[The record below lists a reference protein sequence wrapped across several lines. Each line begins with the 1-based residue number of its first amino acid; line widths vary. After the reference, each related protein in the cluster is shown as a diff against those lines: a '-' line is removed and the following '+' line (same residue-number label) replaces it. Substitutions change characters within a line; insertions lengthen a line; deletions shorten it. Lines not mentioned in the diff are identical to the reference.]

1 MLSASEKILPAI
13 VDLFPGFE
21 SRTYFQDATTNEFW
35 FHASNVCSVLGFVN
49 VQSAL
54 ALHCDEDEKL
64 QEIWNGRATWFVS
77 EAGCY
82 GLAMGAKNDVAKK
95 FKRWLKHSVL
105 PKLRSR
111 GIYATEAV
119 TSRLKAA
126 MQILQVEQTQRQI
139 MSDGIESEQFK
150 MDRFIRLIEQYN
162 PRYKDDREELARSI
176 QFLDKFW
183 RADGWH
189 HAEAYDRAEAYPPKY
204 VLKRLQEA
212 LDLVA
217 EALDIDLKTDSGL
230 DTHHMMRNP
239 NTLGSVIDFL
249 LSKSQ

>member
-1 MLSASEKILPAI
+1 MSLVQVFDSSIYGSLTIHKDDEGREFFKAI
-13 VDLFPGFE
+13 D
-21 SRTYFQDATTNEFW
+21 
-35 FHASNVCSVLGFVN
+35 VCC
-49 VQSAL
+49 A
-54 ALHCDEDEKL
+54 
-64 QEIWNGRATWFVS
+64 
-77 EAGCY
+77 
-82 GLAMGAKNDVAKK
+82 
-95 FKRWLKHSVL
+95 LKHSNPSQAVSRLVDAEYIFQFEDGSNRLGTFNYLSEPGLYQLIFASKSVAAKAFQRWVFEEIL

-119 TSRLKAA
+119 TTRLKAA

-139 MSDGIESEQFK
+139 MSDGIKSEQFK

-189 HAEAYDRAEAYPPKY
+189 RAEAYDRAEAYPPKY